1 MHIAEWIQLIFV
13 TVLAVTSWFF
23 SLGRSRQIRV
33 TALALIAVAAIALS
47 QWLWRRLAPTA
58 SSSIVQDW
66 LPVLLMLIPYW
77 QIGEFFRG
85 ADATTQE
92 RLAAFD
98 RRLFRWLGIQ
108 PSGISFGAG
117 ITTYFQLAY
126 ILVYPMIPLGL
137 GALYFVGMR
146 GAVDFYWVVVLL
158 SINISFVI
166 TLFVSALPPRLLP
179 DAERF
184 ILPRT
189 ILGVFNRVILNRAGI
204 QAITFPSAHVA
215 SAMAAALVLL
225 RVETWI
231 GAIFLWIALSIAMA
245 TVVCGYHYAADVLL
259 AMAIAILVFG
269 LTSRFFAGFAAVQ

>member
-1 MHIAEWIQLIFV
+1 LHIAEWIQLIFV